1 MCKFRNKKSRAYHKY
16 TMLPFFLEYTAE
28 ELYHLVTDAQ
38 IWRWDWAKTT
48 RQSQKNMNFVKGI
61 RKVIAQEAA
70 DPTQPI
76 HTQVPAS
83 DWLYLDNAIN
93 SAYPNIF
100 VQRLGD
106 ADLRLANKPV
116 LMMARSGSA
125 PPPVSN
131 GSNNNNK
138 EHGKE
143 DNRKGPVNKLSL
155 AAAAQEARW
164 DNALDIKYMS
174 SKDKANVHN
183 FSSLV
188 PVGSEKPDNTLAA
201 LDKVFAICCPTW
213 RSSKLHTLFA
223 VPNPIKQPK
232 QAYFCVLG
240 PV

>member
-1 MCKFRNKKSRAYHKY
+1 
-16 TMLPFFLEYTAE
+16 
-28 ELYHLVTDAQ
+28 
-38 IWRWDWAKTT
+38 
-48 RQSQKNMNFVKGI
+48 
-61 RKVIAQEAA
+61 
-70 DPTQPI
+70 
-76 HTQVPAS
+76 
-83 DWLYLDNAIN
+83 
-93 SAYPNIF
+93 
-100 VQRLGD
+100 
-106 ADLRLANKPV
+106 
-116 LMMARSGSA
+116 MARSGSA

-143 DNRKGPVNKLSL
+143 DNGKGPVNKLSL

-201 LDKVFAICCPTW
+201 LDKGFAICCPTW
-213 RSSKLHTLFA
+213 RSAKLHTLFA